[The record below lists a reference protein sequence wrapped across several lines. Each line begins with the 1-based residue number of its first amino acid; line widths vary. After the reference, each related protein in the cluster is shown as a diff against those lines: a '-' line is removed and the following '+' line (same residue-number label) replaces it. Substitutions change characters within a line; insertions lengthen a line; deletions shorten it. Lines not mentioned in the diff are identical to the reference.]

1 MIIRRAATI
10 PRPHLSFSANP
21 RQAACETLLRIKNE
35 GGFADRL
42 IDRELDDGALSG
54 PDRGL
59 YAELVFGVLR
69 RQGTLDFILKNLLE
83 KPLAELDPAALVILR
98 IGLYQLTSLD
108 RIPESAAVNESVNL
122 AKLIT
127 PRTSGLINAVLR
139 NFLRR
144 RDSIIF
150 PDLAAHPAAAI
161 AARHS
166 QPEWLV
172 EQWLDQLGVQE
183 AERAAEALSRQPPL
197 TVRVNNLR
205 TSRDELLSEFQQQ
218 GIEAAPCRFS
228 PDGIIVTARQT
239 VSSLPGFEA
248 GHFAVQDEASQLAVL
263 LLGAEAGE
271 RIWDACSAPGGKA
284 CYLGGQMDDRGA
296 LLATDISRSKLTLV
310 QESARRL
317 GLTCISTAVADLHQ
331 PGTLPEGLFD
341 RILLDAP
348 CSGLGVIR
356 RNPEAKWRLFS
367 GDITRLATV
376 QKTLLK
382 NAAARLKTGGTLL
395 YSTCSTSEAENELVV
410 EDFLAHH
417 PSFALENLNELFPQ
431 WSDLFAFYGMFRV
444 WPHRHGMDGFFAAR
458 LKKID

>member
-1 MIIRRAATI
+1 MIIRRAAKGT
-10 PRPHLSFSANP
+10 SSANP
-21 RQAACETLLRIKNE
+21 RQAACETLLRIRKE

-42 IDRELDDGALSG
+42 IDIELSGGALSG

-69 RQGTLDFILKNLLE
+69 RQGTLDHILQQLLE
-83 KPLAELDPAALVILR
+83 KPMVELDPQALVILR
-98 IGLYQLTSLD
+98 IGLYQLTCLD

-127 PRTSGLINAVLR
+127 PGTSGLINAVLR
-139 NFLRR
+139 NYLRR
-144 RDSIIF
+144 RNAITF
-150 PDLAAHPAAAI
+150 PDIATNPAAAI

-172 EQWLDQLGVQE
+172 EQWLDQLG
-183 AERAAEALSRQPPL
+183 AAEAQQLAEASSQQPPL
-197 TVRVNNLR
+197 TLRVNTLR
-205 TSRDELLSEFQQQ
+205 SSRDELLREFEQQ
-218 GIEAAPCRFS
+218 GIEAAPCHFS
-228 PDGIIVTARQT
+228 PDGIT
-239 VSSLPGFEA
+239 VAGRHMISSLPGFDA
-248 GHFAVQDEASQLAVL
+248 GLFAVQDEASQLAGLIV
-263 LLGAEAGE
+263 GAEPGE
-271 RIWDACSAPGGKA
+271 RVWDACSAPGGKCCHIA
-284 CYLGGQMDDRGA
+284 QQMDDRGE
-296 LLATDISRSKLTLV
+296 LIATDISRSKLTLV
-310 QESARRL
+310 QDNVRRL
-317 GLTCISTAVADLHQ
+317 GITSVSTAVADLHQ
-331 PGTLPEGLFD
+331 PDTFPDGFFD

-367 GDITRLATV
+367 GDITRLAAV

-382 NAAARLKTGGTLL
+382 NAAGRLKPGGTLL

-417 PSFALENLNELFPQ
+417 PEFVLENLNDLFPA
-431 WSDLFAFYGMFRV
+431 WSELITFYGMFRV

-458 LKKID
+458 IKRIK